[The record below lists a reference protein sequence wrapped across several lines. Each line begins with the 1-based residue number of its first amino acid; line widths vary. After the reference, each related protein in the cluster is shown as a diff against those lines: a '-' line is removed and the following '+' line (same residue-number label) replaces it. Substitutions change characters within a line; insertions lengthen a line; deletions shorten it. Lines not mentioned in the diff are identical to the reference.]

1 MLGFDGNNPDDNS
14 DVMLLYSV
22 GEVPTLTEW
31 VDISKYTADEI
42 MSAACSIWIFGIG
55 FFCSV

>member
-1 MLGFDGNNPDDNS
+1 MLGIGGNNPDDNS

-22 GEVPTLTEW
+22 GEVPTLTEY
-31 VDISKYTADEI
+31 VDISKYTADQI
-42 MSAACSIWIFGIG
+42 MSSVCTIWVFGVG

>member
-1 MLGFDGNNPDDNS
+1 MLGIGGNNPDDNS

-22 GEVPTLTEW
+22 GEVPTLTEY
-31 VDISKYTADEI
+31 VDISKYTPDQI
-42 MSAACSIWIFGIG
+42 MSSVCTIWVFGVG